1 MSPKKRVSG
10 AGADRKAKVSKPAP
24 ADDSQPMDDSDS
36 VDQKW
41 IRDLT
46 DWWPDA

>member
-1 MSPKKRVSG
+1 MPPKKRGSG
-10 AGADRKAKVSKPAP
+10 AGADRKAKASRPAP
-24 ADDSQPMDDSDS
+24 ADDSQPMDNS

-46 DWWPDA
+46 DW